1 MHASCNPPVTVSEP
15 LPVACGSAAAATPM
29 GVLLSVRV
37 SAVTDEAQGIRSF
50 ELVDVAGSA
59 LPAFSAGAHID
70 VIPPGG
76 PTRSYSLC
84 NNPSERHRY
93 LIAVQREADSRGGS
107 ASMHE
112 RVRAGDLLA
121 ISAPK
126 NHFPLARDA
135 SSSLLLAAGIGV
147 TPILSMAERLH
158 ASGSDFQMHYCTRSI
173 QRTAFHRRIT
183 TAPYAE
189 KVHFHFGDGE
199 AVQRFDVATHLP
211 EPQSGVH
218 LYVCGP
224 GGFIESVLTTAQ
236 ALGWKESHLHR
247 EYFGAHVEL
256 CGAEEGFEVVA
267 ARTGKVV
274 VVPPGKTVL
283 QALAEAGVDVPFSC
297 EQGVCGTCETRVL
310 DGMPEHRD
318 LYLTPHEQAANDR
331 FMPCCSR
338 SLSPRLVLDL

>member
-1 MHASCNPPVTVSEP
+1 MHAPCNSPATVREP
-15 LPVACGSAAAATPM
+15 LPVAYGTTAAAATAS
-29 GVLLSVRV
+29 GLLSVRV
-37 SAVTDEAQGIRSF
+37 SAVKDEAQGVRSF
-50 ELVDVAGSA
+50 ELVDVMGNA

-70 VIPPGG
+70 VMPPGG

-84 NNPSERHRY
+84 NSPCERHRY
-93 LIAVQREADSRGGS
+93 LIAVQREASSRGGS

-112 RVRAGDLLA
+112 RVSAGDLLT

-126 NHFPLARDA
+126 NNFPLAKGA

-147 TPILSMAERLH
+147 TPILSMAEQLH
-158 ASGSDFQMHYCTRSI
+158 VTGADFRMHYCTRSQ
-173 QRTAFHRRIT
+173 QRTAFHHRIT
-183 TAPYAE
+183 TAPYSD
-189 KVHFHFGDGE
+189 KVHFHFDDGE

-247 EYFGAHVEL
+247 EYFGAHVESS
-256 CGAEEGFEVVA
+256 GTEEGFEVVA
-267 ARTGKVV
+267 ARTGKVIM
-274 VVPPGKTVL
+274 VPPEKTIL
-283 QALAEAGVDVPFSC
+283 QALAEAGVHMPFSC

-310 DGMPEHRD
+310 DGVPEHRD
-318 LYLTPHEQAANDR
+318 LYLTPQEQGANDR
-331 FMPCCSR
+331 LMPCCSR
-338 SLSPRLVLDL
+338 SLSHRLVLDL